1 MFKRWW
7 SRERPKTVI
16 REPTISGVAQARI
29 EAEFG
34 GRLTGDV
41 IHGETM
47 SEPAPEYIQETVE
60 PSEAAWAREEE
71 LYRKKQQES

>member
-7 SRERPKTVI
+7 SRKRGESTS

-34 GRLTGDV
+34 GHLTGDV
-41 IHGETM
+41 IHGAAV

-71 LYRKKQQES
+71 RYRKKQEES